1 MEKCEDAFQ
10 QSIKRLLRSF
20 LHLLLRRSLPTSA
33 LLLDAPTLDAKSTT
47 RAFPFPHI
55 AVAAWLGSLTDK
67 PVSGAWL
74 SEFHVVLY
82 VAALG
87 LSSKDEDAG
96 PKDGAPK
103 CPSRVGGKRRRGWT
117 PEGERREGQQR
128 PSDQHIILMRERV
141 VEHTN

>member
-1 MEKCEDAFQ
+1 MIEKPLNQKA
-10 QSIKRLLRSF
+10 RTTVTV
-20 LHLLLRRSLPTSA
+20 LLLRRSLPTSA
-33 LLLDAPTLDAKSTT
+33 LLLDAPTLDAKSTAS
-47 RAFPFPHI
+47 AFPFPHI

-87 LSSKDEDAG
+87 LSSKDEDTG

-103 CPSRVGGKRRRGWT
+103 CPSRVGLDTRGGEKGRT
-117 PEGERREGQQR
+117 AAPER
-128 PSDQHIILMRERV
+128 PAHNI
-141 VEHTN
+141 NA